1 MEEIVYFELNNWFTG
16 RDYPSCEPIASWVHE
31 YRFNKDEWCKENKL
45 CVLAGNI
52 DMSQNWCITA
62 PIGWV
67 KSNFPQLLT
76 DEHYT
81 YTLLVHRGGSE
92 PEKLDYDKAYSDF
105 RRYPDEDGEV
115 LGQFDWRFLDYEED
129 NFGVRWCNED
139 GSMDEDEYEE
149 DGEG

>member
-16 RDYPSCEPIASWVHE
+16 KDYPPCEPIASWVHE

-67 KSNFPQLLT
+67 KENFPQLLS
-76 DEHYT
+76 EERYT
-81 YTLLVHRGGSE
+81 YTVTTYRESSREAKYRKGI
-92 PEKLDYDKAYSDF
+92 F
-105 RRYPDEDGEV
+105 RFPQTPRRRRRS
-115 LGQFDWRFLDYEED
+115 LGP
-129 NFGVRWCNED
+129 VRLAVP
-139 GSMDEDEYEE
+139 
-149 DGEG
+149 